1 METAEKLAQV
11 YHFLYLSL
19 HQALATIA
27 FFGTFFSEVIFFNDL
42 FTGETS
48 REEQLFFSRRPFQ
61 GINCNFL
68 CLTFH
73 LTLQS

>member
-11 YHFLYLSL
+11 YHFLYLSI
-19 HQALATIA
+19 HQALAIIA
-27 FFGTFFSEVIFFNDL
+27 FFETFFSEISFSNDL
-42 FTGETS
+42 FTGEAS
-48 REEQLFFSRRPFQ
+48 REEQLFSSRHPFQ

-68 CLTFH
+68 CLTFR